1 MFADEVHFILQ
12 GSARLEC
19 DFGTLDVVSGDF
31 IHIPRAVSYRFGEI
45 EEPVVDVVI
54 GVDSQ
59 LLLRPD
65 NPPGTLNVVR
75 DADQPRPWDAGQV
88 SLDEHRLVI
97 RHGEQTT
104 EYVFGYDPLLSVAS
118 RGPAVVQR
126 FNFADVHALMVDGDG
141 GVPPARIFDDPTT
154 NHLIFNI
161 SSRESAR
168 PPVHNNA
175 DYDEIAIYT
184 AGPDRWGAITRPGA
198 IGWVPKG
205 IIHHGPEEDTPGG
218 FKAFLIE
225 TRQPALMPAAER
237 IAETMETGQYGPF
250 AGGER

>member
-1 MFADEVHFILQ
+1 MTLLEGDGIALEVAHHDGPSKFAIRNVFADEVHFILQ

-88 SLDEHRLVI
+88 SSTST
-97 RHGEQTT
+97 GWSSAT
-104 EYVFGYDPLLSVAS
+104 AS
-118 RGPAVVQR
+118 RPPSTCSDTTRCCRWRAVVQPW
-126 FNFADVHALMVDGDG
+126 FSGSTSPM
-141 GVPPARIFDDPTT
+141 
-154 NHLIFNI
+154 
-161 SSRESAR
+161 S
-168 PPVHNNA
+168 
-175 DYDEIAIYT
+175 
-184 AGPDRWGAITRPGA
+184 
-198 IGWVPKG
+198 
-205 IIHHGPEEDTPGG
+205 
-218 FKAFLIE
+218 
-225 TRQPALMPAAER
+225 MP
-237 IAETMETGQYGPF
+237 
-250 AGGER
+250 